1 MSQPQRKPA
10 LLAAAGLAIILL
22 LVLSTVSAAARP
34 QSGIDASI
42 LGDAARSDDD
52 RYRDRGFK
60 PLEIYAFFGIADG
73 MIIGDLMP
81 SRGYHTRLISGI
93 VGSEGKLI
101 AILSTSAGDES
112 RTARGRQRLLDGIG
126 EPVPDNLEIVADLAA
141 VPADSLDL
149 VLTVRNYHDL
159 GGHQARLDV
168 LPDILRV
175 IKPGGTFA
183 VIDAYTDKPEE
194 RDESVHRINDE
205 LAQSEITSA
214 GFEFVAASD
223 LLVNADDTYD
233 FDGRERAGV
242 RGATQD
248 APIHRYFIH
257 RWVHKYRKP
266 VQ

>member
-1 MSQPQRKPA
+1 MSQAQRKSA
-10 LLAAAGLAIILL
+10 LFAATGLAIIAVV
-22 LVLSTVSAAARP
+22 VLSSVSAAART

-42 LGDAARSDDD
+42 LSDPARSDDD
-52 RYRDRGFK
+52 RYRDQGFK

-73 MIIGDLMP
+73 MTVGDLWP
-81 SRGYHTRLISGI
+81 SRGYHTRLLSGI
-93 VGSEGKLI
+93 VGSEGKVV
-101 AILSTSAGDES
+101 AILTPSAGDES
-112 RTARGRQRLLDGIG
+112 RTARSRQRLLESLG
-126 EPVPDNLEIVADLAA
+126 EPTSDNLEILADLAA

-149 VLTVRNYHDL
+149 LLTVRNYHDL
-159 GGHQARLDV
+159 GLKQARLDT
-168 LPDILRV
+168 LPGILRV

-183 VIDAYTDKPEE
+183 VIDAYTDKPDE

-205 LAQSEITSA
+205 LSKAEIISA

-242 RGATQD
+242 RGATED